1 MNKKLNIHVT
11 CLFSTVKYYICQI
24 ILILE
29 KKKKKENNIKT
40 FKTKI
45 SIFSFINYK
54 GKSNILTIFIL
65 HTVSFPTIHGQN
77 LKFFDIVNAHCS
89 QIEQRGKGHARPK
102 IQPPICQYSVYV
114 LKAGIMLQCG
124 SSHGVIVANDYSNF
138 GMHK

>member
-1 MNKKLNIHVT
+1 MSVFN
-11 CLFSTVKYYICQI
+11 CQI
-24 ILILE
+24 LYLSDNFNFRK

-40 FKTKI
+40 FKIKI

>member
-1 MNKKLNIHVT
+1 MT

-29 KKKKKENNIKT
+29 KKKKENNIKT
-40 FKTKI
+40 LKI

-54 GKSNILTIFIL
+54 GKSNIFTIFIL

-89 QIEQRGKGHARPK
+89 QIEQRKGHARPK

>member
-1 MNKKLNIHVT
+1 MSVFH
-11 CLFSTVKYYICQI
+11 CQI
-24 ILILE
+24 LYLSDNFNFRK
-29 KKKKKENNIKT
+29 KKKKKENNVKT
-40 FKTKI
+40 LKI

-54 GKSNILTIFIL
+54 GKSNIFTIFIL

>member
-1 MNKKLNIHVT
+1 MSVFN
-11 CLFSTVKYYICQI
+11 CQI
-24 ILILE
+24 LYLSDNFNFRK

-54 GKSNILTIFIL
+54 GKSNIPTIFIL